1 MVKYAIVNAPKPY
14 PTPLSSASFHIL
26 SREEAASNTLVI
38 FFGAKD
44 LGDSGFNFFQLGRG
58 LPEHVIFVN
67 NGVNDW
73 YQYGIPEL
81 GETFDACVEVF
92 RSWAKVLGV
101 SKICCVGAS
110 MGGWGAMRY
119 GAAMGARVLAFSSDV
134 IFCDEASRSQA
145 YFAGPHPV
153 AHTDLREVLN
163 ESEAQ
168 VTFVIGERDPID
180 LYAASLLTECRGIE
194 VISLVGCGHFVASH
208 LSREGRL
215 GPLLRRFIAGA
226 ALPVTPDQGNL
237 AHNKSYTEAIYAA
250 QKAVVR
256 GEWQRVAEHAEAAL
270 AHVPHGEAAEVL
282 LGHAR
287 IKLGDYAGAVGPLT
301 SAAISDPP
309 TDPTAQVLLATAW
322 RRIGALERSAQLSMR
337 ILTQN
342 PGNAR
347 AYYNLALLAK
357 ANGLEAKAGA
367 CVEAALRRDPGNKH
381 YRAFLT
387 KLNKAETKNE

>member
-1 MVKYAIVNAPKPY
+1 MNALKPY

-26 SREEAASNTLVI
+26 PREEAVSDTLVI

-44 LGDSGFNFFQLGRG
+44 LGDASFNFFQLGRE

-81 GETFDACVEVF
+81 GETFEACVEVF
-92 RSWAKVLGV
+92 RSWAEVLGV
-101 SKICCVGAS
+101 RKICCVGTS

-119 GAAMGARVLAFSSDV
+119 GAALGARVLAFSSDV
-134 IFCDEASRSQA
+134 VFCDEASRSRA
-145 YFAGPHPV
+145 YFTGPHPV
-153 AHTDLREVLN
+153 ACADLREVLN

-180 LYAASLLTECRGIE
+180 LYAASLLTECAGVE
-194 VISLVGCGHFVASH
+194 VISLVGCGHFVPPH

-215 GPLLRRFIAGA
+215 GPLLRSFIAGA
-226 ALPVTPDQGNL
+226 ALPVAPDRGNL

-250 QKAVVR
+250 QKAVVC

-270 AHVPHGEAAEVL
+270 EHARHGEAAEVL
-282 LGHAR
+282 LGRAR

-309 TDPTAQVLLATAW
+309 TDPEARVLLATAW
-322 RRIGALERSAQLSMR
+322 RRAGALERSAQLSMR

-347 AYYNLALLAK
+347 AHYNLALLAK
-357 ANGLEAKAGA
+357 ANGLEAKARA
-367 CVEAALRRDPGNKH
+367 YVEASLRREPGNKH

-387 KLNKAETKNE
+387 KLNKAEAKNK